1 MLGAVRLG
9 KEVALEIWIAITIG
23 AAFLQNIRSSF
34 QKHLKGKI
42 GTTGATFVRFGFG
55 LPVAA
60 FYVAILVWVGG
71 YELPP
76 LNGTFAMWVCIA
88 AMAQIGAQACLVAL
102 FAWRNFTV
110 GTAYSRTEPVF
121 AALFAL
127 VFVGEILPLI
137 GLVAV
142 IVTVVGV
149 MLISVARPKDG
160 ERITPRAML
169 ISLGTKPALIGLAS
183 GTLFG
188 VSATGY
194 RAASTS
200 LDTPHFFIAAVTTL
214 LVAISVQTLVMLVY
228 MAVREPDQFGKIAK
242 VWKPAA
248 LVGLVGAT
256 ATFGWFSA
264 FTLQQAALVKVVAQV
279 EMIFTYATS
288 IFIFRERINRIEIVG
303 VSLIV
308 LGICVLLLN

>member
-1 MLGAVRLG
+1 M
-9 KEVALEIWIAITIG
+9 EIWIAITIG

-34 QKHLKGKI
+34 QKHLKGQI

-60 FYVAILVWVGG
+60 FYTVLLVWIGG
-71 YELPP
+71 YHLPEL
-76 LNGTFAMWVCIA
+76 NSGFALWVCIA

-110 GTAYSRTEPVF
+110 GTAYSRTEPIF

-127 VFVGEILPLI
+127 IFVGELLPLV
-137 GLVAV
+137 GLAAV
-142 IVTVVGV
+142 IITVAGV
-149 MLISVARPKDG
+149 VLISVARPREG
-160 ERITPRAML
+160 ERITPLAMVR
-169 ISLGTKPALIGLAS
+169 SLATKPALIGLAS
-183 GTLFG
+183 GTMFG

-194 RAASTS
+194 RVASTS
-200 LDTPHFFIAAVTTL
+200 LDTPHFFVAAVTTL
-214 LVAISVQTLVMLVY
+214 LVAITVQTLVMLVY
-228 MAVREPDQFGKIAK
+228 MAVREPDQFAKIGK
-242 VWKPAA
+242 VWQPAA

-288 IFIFRERINRIEIVG
+288 VFIFRERINRIEIMG

-308 LGICVLLLN
+308 LGICVLLLT

>member
-1 MLGAVRLG
+1 M
-9 KEVALEIWIAITIG
+9 EIWIAITIG

-34 QKHLKGKI
+34 QKHLKGRI

-60 FYVAILVWVGG
+60 TYAVLVAWLWG
-71 YELPP
+71 YEFPRLT
-76 LNGTFAMWVCIA
+76 GHFALWVCIA

-127 VFVGEILPLI
+127 IFVGEILPLI

-142 IVTVVGV
+142 IITVVGV
-149 MLISVARPKDG
+149 VLISVARPKEG
-160 ERITPRAML
+160 ERISPRTL
-169 ISLGTKPALIGLAS
+169 ITSLGTKPTLIGLAS

-188 VSATGY
+188 VSASGY
-194 RAASTS
+194 RVASTS
-200 LDTPHFFIAAVTTL
+200 LDTPHFFVAAVTTL
-214 LVAISVQTLVMLVY
+214 LLAISVQTLVMLAY
-228 MAVREPDQFGKIAK
+228 MALREPDQIGKIAR

-288 IFIFRERINRIEIVG
+288 ILIFRERINRLEVVG

-308 LGICVLLLN
+308 LGICVLVLT

>member
-1 MLGAVRLG
+1 M
-9 KEVALEIWIAITIG
+9 EVWIAITIG

-60 FYVAILVWVGG
+60 FYAALVFWWGG
-71 YELPP
+71 YTLPD
-76 LNGTFAMWVCIA
+76 LNISFGIWVLVA
-88 AMAQIGAQACLVAL
+88 ALAQITAQACLVAM

-127 VFVGEILPLI
+127 IFVGEVLPPI
-137 GLVAV
+137 GVVAV
-142 IVTVVGV
+142 LVTVLGV
-149 MLISVARPKDG
+149 MLISIARPKEG
-160 ERITPRAML
+160 EHITLRSF
-169 ISLGTKPALIGLAS
+169 ITSLGTRPALIGLAS
-183 GTLFG
+183 GTFFG
-188 VSATGY
+188 VSAMGY

-200 LDTPHFFIAAVTTL
+200 LYTPHFFVAAVTTL
-214 LVAISVQTLVMLVY
+214 LVAITIQTAVMLIY
-228 MAVREPDQFGKIAK
+228 MALREPDQFGKIVK

-264 FTLQQAALVKVVAQV
+264 FTLQQAALVKVVAQI

-288 IFIFRERINRIEIVG
+288 IFIFRERINRIEVAG
-303 VSLIV
+303 VVLIV
-308 LGICVLLLN
+308 LGICALLLN

>member
-1 MLGAVRLG
+1 MEL
-9 KEVALEIWIAITIG
+9 WIAITIG

-60 FYVAILVWVGG
+60 FYAVLLVWLGG
-71 YELPP
+71 YELPK
-76 LNGTFAMWVCIA
+76 LNGSFAIWVCIA

-121 AALFAL
+121 AALLAF
-127 VFVGEILPLI
+127 VFVGEVLPLI

-142 IVTVVGV
+142 IVTVFGV
-149 MLISVARPKDG
+149 ILISVARPKEG
-160 ERITPRAML
+160 ERVTPHAML
-169 ISLGTKPALIGLAS
+169 TSLSTKPALIGLAS
-183 GTLFG
+183 GAMFG
-188 VSATGY
+188 ASAMGY
-194 RAASTS
+194 RVASTS
-200 LDTPHFFIAAVTTL
+200 LDTPHFFVAAVTTL
-214 LVAISVQTLVMLVY
+214 LVAITAQTLVMLIY
-228 MAVREPDQFGKIAK
+228 MAAREPDQFGKIAM

-288 IFIFRERINRIEIVG
+288 VFIFRERINRMEIVG
-303 VSLIV
+303 VTLIV
-308 LGICVLLLN
+308 LGICVLLLI